1 MPYFSTILHTEW
13 SLTCFKHELLTSLM
27 NNIHHTNIHQTSV
40 FFLCPAVTPHNL
52 AEFTADYLNSDE
64 GRQGLVNQ
72 GIDKLKALQ
81 AAASAE
87 YNQAT
92 IAVKAAGHAIVV
104 YKEHVKANKELICES
119 VEQNMAKIA
128 GSLKGDMP
136 EFRDLLKRFTRHVA
150 QKV

>member
-1 MPYFSTILHTEW
+1 M
-13 SLTCFKHELLTSLM
+13 
-27 NNIHHTNIHQTSV
+27 
-40 FFLCPAVTPHNL
+40 CPAVTPHNL

-81 AAASAE
+81 AAASAD

-104 YKEHVKANKELICES
+104 YKEHVKANKELICAS

-128 GSLKGDMP
+128 GRLQGDMP
-136 EFRDLLKRFTRHVA
+136 EFRNLLKNFTRQVA
-150 QKV
+150 QEIRLLRYLKLDA